1 MVEILGQDQADKFSK
16 PFRVDTGK
24 VVVISSFNFSCEQ
37 QDEIGNVVKA
47 GDCAILHKI
56 ELEENEIKATSGCVS
71 CNSCVL
77 EGVDVSVAN
86 SEPVN
91 VCGEL
96 WTHNSFNNLS
106 LLTVPGY
113 YMFELCDES
122 AIGSVSIKIEELTV
136 EQAALLPKSLIHGE

>member
-1 MVEILGQDQADKFSK
+1 MVEIISQEQESKFSK
-16 PFRVDTGK
+16 PFRVDVGK
-24 VVVISSFNFSCEQ
+24 VVVISSFNFACEQ

-56 ELEENEIKATSGCVS
+56 ELEENAIPETNGCVN

-86 SEPVN
+86 SEPVI

-96 WTHNSFNNLS
+96 WTHNAFNNLS